1 MSAQHVVGLFCP
13 LVPRN
18 CRTWGTVAASSTVMG
33 QRISEAGF
41 SQLTLNLSSVCNST
55 SAEHLVALKVRTL
68 LQVLPPAPCLL
79 LYALLPY
86 SPSPGDSS
94 LTSLSATSRTPLL
107 FLMASG
113 PQSRLISGTCGG
125 WLAARSGVASDAP
138 QRLGHFIKACFT
150 RGRRAVHTTAGEAAA
165 LPLFA
170 SAIVVLLQN
179 WAQLGGLGTFLT
191 QCSPPRVS
199 FRVVSEST

>member
-33 QRISEAGF
+33 QRISEAGL

-68 LQVLPPAPCLL
+68 LQVLPPASCLL

-94 LTSLSATSRTPLL
+94 LTSLSAAPLCCFSWPLALRAGL
-107 FLMASG
+107 FQELVEVG
-113 PQSRLISGTCGG
+113 LQPG
-125 WLAARSGVASDAP
+125 LALLP
-138 QRLGHFIKACFT
+138 MPL
-150 RGRRAVHTTAGEAAA
+150 RG
-165 LPLFA
+165 
-170 SAIVVLLQN
+170 
-179 WAQLGGLGTFLT
+179 
-191 QCSPPRVS
+191 
-199 FRVVSEST
+199 